1 MEKDKKAQVWV
12 ETVIYTLIG
21 LAIIGLLLAFA
32 KPKIDEMR
40 DRLVVEQT
48 IESMNEIDGKIQEV
62 YNKGPGNK
70 RVPDLKIS
78 RGKLII
84 DAENDKI
91 SWVIDSRYKYS
102 EPDEVIPLGNL
113 NVITTSGNPWE
124 VTLSKEYNFDLT
136 YGGEQE
142 RKEVDA
148 ATVSYKFKVE
158 NMGLE
163 DGEMVVDIVV
173 S

>member
-1 MEKDKKAQVWV
+1 MEKNKLGQVWV

-84 DAENDKI
+84 DAESDKI

-102 EPDEVIPLGNL
+102 EPNEDVPLGNL
-113 NVITTSGNPWE
+113 NVITTAGDPWKVE
-124 VTLSKEYNFDLT
+124 LSKQYNFDLT
-136 YGGEQE
+136 YDGEQE
-142 RKEVDA
+142 RKEVDS

-158 NMGLE
+158 NMGFE
-163 DGEMVVDIVV
+163 NGEVVVDVVV